1 MKGLLCKDFY
11 SLCNPVGYLVPAL
24 LLLAGVILKMPY
36 LLSFIA
42 VYLGA
47 LPIGM
52 LQNDEISRWDIRL
65 MTMPFSRRTIVA
77 EKYLFSLLLALIAA
91 LLIGCGVLFCGSAVF
106 PDRASAAA
114 WLTGA
119 LMPCIMMPVLCYPFS
134 FRFGARKANMLF
146 MVLIILFAGV
156 FSASISFPD
165 AVFVPL
171 YYPIIALIKF
181 FPGVRADASAVAELN
196 KVLELEKS
204 RIILYTLAGYAILTI
219 LSWLLANR
227 GFRKRSF

>member
-11 SLCNPVGYLVPAL
+11 QLCNPVGYLVPAL

-91 LLIGCGVLFCGSAVF
+91 LLIGCGVL
-106 PDRASAAA
+106 
-114 WLTGA
+114 TGA
-119 LMPCIMMPVLCYPFS
+119 LMPCIVMPVLCYPLS

-146 MVLIILFAGV
+146 MVLMILFAGV

-165 AVFVPL
+165 AAFVPF
-171 YYPIIALIKF
+171 YYPVIALIKF
-181 FPGVRADASAVAELN
+181 FPGVRADASAVAVLN

-204 RIILYTLAGYAILTI
+204 RIILYTLAVYAILTI
-219 LSWLLANR
+219 LSWLLANC